1 MAVRLM
7 NQSEAKRP
15 TASGHWLGSEIFYTE
30 DEDFYTI
37 RFHARTYDGIK
48 VTSSY
53 TTGEIRLAG
62 QGGFLKSEVKRLFHQ
77 FASLYITEPDLD
89 AVRESRKDEG

>member
-15 TASGHWLGSEIFYTE
+15 TASGHWLGSEIFYTV
-30 DEDFYTI
+30 

-53 TTGEIRLAG
+53 TTGEIRLTG

-77 FASLYITEPDLD
+77 FASLYITEADLD
-89 AVRESRKDEG
+89 AVRKDES

>member
-1 MAVRLM
+1 MGVRLM

-30 DEDFYTI
+30 DEDFYTV

-48 VTSSY
+48 VASSY
-53 TTGEIRLAG
+53 TTGEIRLTG
-62 QGGFLKSEVKRLFHQ
+62 QGGFLKSEVTRLFHE
-77 FASLYITEPDLD
+77 FARLYITEPDLD
-89 AVRESRKDEG
+89 TVRKNQEEN